1 MRTFIAIDLSQ
12 EIKNRLTAAVKQLKP
27 LATGIKWVAPENYHL
42 TLKFMGEVAESRIED
57 IKAILDNLSGKYQK
71 FNLVARGTGSFPPGQ
86 SRMRVIWVGLEAG
99 PELFSIQAELE
110 EALSQQGFEK
120 EERPFSPHLTI
131 GRAREPQRQD
141 RLKAELDRLGQQEF
155 GSMEVKEIELFQS
168 ILRPEGPEY
177 RIISRHYLK

>member
-1 MRTFIAIDLSQ
+1 MRTFIAIDLSP

-42 TLKFMGEVAESRIED
+42 TLKFLGEVAEPRVEV
-57 IKAILDNLSGKYQK
+57 IKAVLDELVGKYQK
-71 FNLVARGTGSFPPGQ
+71 FSLVARGTGSFPPGQ

-99 PELFSIQAELE
+99 PELLSIQAELE
-110 EALSQQGFEK
+110 EALSRQGFER

-131 GRAREPQRQD
+131 GRAREPQKQD

-155 GSMEVKEIELFQS
+155 GAMEVKEIELFQS

-177 RIISRHYLK
+177 RIISRHHLR